1 MTVPLA
7 DGQIFHPADSLGAVE
22 TYLVAQAGNFIH
34 HILLILKT
42 PALASRARHRLPIV
56 FAVYLRKSWRSL
68 IYFKAKKAK
77 HCDEYR
83 DK

>member
-7 DGQIFHPADSLGAVE
+7 DGQIFHPADLLGAVE

-42 PALASRARHRLPIV
+42 PALTG
-56 FAVYLRKSWRSL
+56 
-68 IYFKAKKAK
+68 
-77 HCDEYR
+77 
-83 DK
+83 